1 MKNASDNFSE
11 PSLNTEIVTQ
21 NHSQPSTLEDLL
33 PLVDQMPEEDRMA
46 LIEKLLGKQ
55 NSLSV
60 VFGNH
65 QLNGSIVVQ
74 INQAPPDQLAAI
86 LNVVAERIAR
96 QGL

>member
-1 MKNASDNFSE
+1 MKNV
-11 PSLNTEIVTQ
+11 PVTEVLPVSIVTP
-21 NHSQPSTLEDLL
+21 NHNQPPILKDLL
-33 PLVDQMPEEDRMA
+33 PLVDQMPEEDRAA
-46 LIEKLLGKQ
+46 LLEKLLGKQ

-86 LNVVAERIAR
+86 LKVVAERIAK
-96 QGL
+96 QDL